1 MELKLT
7 KNPLKIE
14 LNLSQ
19 FTAKAE
25 VECVE
30 LYSLGKWSRSAP
42 VSGVADDGKRVRA
55 WTVAALIV

>member
-19 FTAKAE
+19 FRAKTE

-30 LYSLGKWSRSAP
+30 LYSDSVGN
-42 VSGVADDGKRVRA
+42 
-55 WTVAALIV
+55 